1 MVISQVIKAV
11 SMPSRISQ
19 SSKEDWP
26 PNKCLEHS
34 EMTLKG
40 HRLKV
45 KSMNLS
51 ARFWR

>member
-40 HRLKV
+40 HRLAV
-45 KSMNLS
+45 KSINLS